1 MPRHFSW
8 EVLSCALNGH
18 ATFAPEEQPLA
29 DRLCVDTPWGQAWRC
44 LRCGAYVPGR
54 PRARGAASQAPILR
68 RGAALRD
75 AVIMRLLAV
84 DKGLRGLFLMLLG
97 LGIWRFNGHQDAVA
111 RTLDAYLPAATP
123 LATQL
128 GINLDDL
135 PALHL
140 IEQALA
146 LPSSTIVLVAAGVAT
161 YGLLNTL
168 EGVGLWLMQRWGEY
182 VAVIATSAFLPLE
195 IHELIVKVTPL
206 RVGAL
211 LVNLF
216 LVAYLVIS
224 KRLFGVRGGAA
235 AHHAALEGQ
244 SLWEIEEAAAG
255 DAAHR
260 APVTTQPPARTASS
274 QLDGGV

>member
-1 MPRHFSW
+1 MPRHFTW
-8 EVLSCALNGH
+8 ETLSCALHGH
-18 ATFAPEEQPLA
+18 ATFAPDEPTLA
-29 DRLCVDTPWGQAWRC
+29 DRLCVETPWGQAWRC
-44 LRCGAYVPGR
+44 LRCGAYVPGA

-75 AVIMRLLAV
+75 AVIMRVLAI
-84 DKGLRGLFLMLLG
+84 DKGVRGLVLMLVG

-111 RTLDAYLPAATP
+111 RTLDAYLPAARP

-128 GINLDDL
+128 GVDLNDL

-140 IEQALA
+140 IERALA
-146 LPSSTIVLVAAGVAT
+146 LPSSTIVAVAAGVAA
-161 YGLLNTL
+161 YGLLNAL
-168 EGVGLWLMQRWGEY
+168 EGLGLWLMQRWGEY

-244 SLWEIEEAAAG
+244 SVWEIEEAAAG

-260 APVTTQPPARTASS
+260 SRATTPRPRTASS